1 MNWDLRHCGRHGHV
15 LFAPDHPQARALL
28 RAQTSDGEAWRC
40 LRCATFV
47 LPQAG
52 STVPS
57 GPLDRLPVVPRGPE
71 LRDRLVLKVLGVERG
86 LRGLIVLILGYGAWR
101 FRNAEGALRD
111 GLRDL
116 LPYARP
122 LATRLGVDLE
132 HTSVVAAAQRLLEV
146 RSSTL
151 TLVAAGLVGYGVLQ
165 LVEGYGLWRARRWG
179 EYVAV
184 VATSAF
190 LPIEAYEVLH
200 GGSGLKWGT
209 LAFNLGIVVWLVL
222 SKRLF
227 GVRGGH
233 HAYLASRRGEAV
245 LDPVQLLADPGA
257 EPGTGPDA
265 GAPGQ
270 DDLAG
275 RPGMTV

>member
-1 MNWDLRHCGRHGHV
+1 MSAPGGSSPRWDLRHCARHGHV
-15 LFAPDHPQARALL
+15 LYAPTESAARALL
-28 RAQTSDGEAWRC
+28 EARTATGQAWRC

-47 LPQAG
+47 LPAAG
-52 STVPS
+52 VPVPG
-57 GPLDRLPVVPRGPE
+57 GPAAELPVVPRGPE
-71 LRDRLVLKVLGVERG
+71 LRDRFVLKLLGLERA
-86 LRGLIVLILGYGAWR
+86 LRGLIVLVLGYGAWR
-101 FRNAEGALRD
+101 FRNAEAALRD

-116 LPYARP
+116 LPYAKP

-151 TLVAAGLVGYGVLQ
+151 TLVAAGLVGYGLLQ

-184 VATSAF
+184 VATSGF

-200 GGSGLKWGT
+200 GGSVLKWGT
-209 LAFNLGIVVWLVL
+209 LAFNLAIVVWLVL

-233 HAYLASRRGEAV
+233 HAYLAARRGESV
-245 LDPVQLLADPGA
+245 LDPDDLDLAPAVPATSAAPGA
-257 EPGTGPDA
+257 G
-265 GAPGQ
+265 
-270 DDLAG
+270 
-275 RPGMTV
+275 